1 LRRENY
7 WKASS
12 KNLNKRS
19 KFAQIPSQFMNTVTN
34 SLLSIVVPLYNEED
48 NVVLLTQKI
57 RESLSGYSYQ
67 IVYVDDFSTDKTRK
81 AIKGMDDPKV
91 HLIELKKNYGQSL
104 ALAAGIDYAEGEYII
119 TMDGDLQ
126 NDPSDIPQMLGHA
139 VNDDYDVVTGIR
151 QKRKDS
157 PIKKIPSKIANFLVR
172 RVTQL
177 NIKDN
182 GCALKVFTKDIA
194 KGLNLYGEMHR
205 FITLLAH
212 LEGAQIK
219 QVPVKHHAR
228 HAGVSKY
235 GLERVFKVVADMMLL
250 LFIRKY
256 FQRPIHLFGI
266 FGVLLIILGI
276 FINIYLLIVK
286 LGFGEDIGSRPLLIF
301 GMMFILG
308 GIQLFTI
315 GIVMELLI
323 RTYYESQQKRPY
335 RVKKITIGDGKAA

>member
-1 LRRENY
+1 M
-7 WKASS
+7 
-12 KNLNKRS
+12 
-19 KFAQIPSQFMNTVTN
+19 QPVTN
-34 SLLSIVVPLYNEED
+34 SFLSIVVPLYNEED
-48 NVVLLTQKI
+48 NVTLLTHKI
-57 RESLSGYSYQ
+57 HQALVGYNYE
-67 IVYVDDFSTDKTRK
+67 IVYVDDFSTDQTK
-81 AIKGMDDPKV
+81 KV
-91 HLIELKKNYGQSL
+91 VKDLNDQKVALIELKKNYGQSL
-104 ALAAGIDYAEGEYII
+104 ALAAGIDYANGDYII

-126 NDPSDIPQMLGHA
+126 NDPSDIPNMLSFA
-139 VNDDYDVVTGIR
+139 ITEEYDLVTGIR

-157 PIKKIPSKIANFLVR
+157 LVKKIPSKIANFLVR
-172 RVTQL
+172 RVTKL
-177 NIKDN
+177 DIKDN
-182 GCALKVFTKDIA
+182 GCALKVFTKEIA

-276 FINIYLLIVK
+276 FIESYLLIVK
-286 LGFGEDIGSRPLLIF
+286 FGFGQDIGTRPLLMF

-323 RTYYESQQKRPY
+323 RTYYESQSKRPY
-335 RVKKITIGDGKAA
+335 RIKKISIGDQKVS

>member
-1 LRRENY
+1 MDLITQ
-7 WKASS
+7 A
-12 KNLNKRS
+12 
-19 KFAQIPSQFMNTVTN
+19 
-34 SLLSIVVPLYNEED
+34 LLSVVIPLYNEEE
-48 NVVLLTQKI
+48 NVALLTEKI
-57 RESLSGYSYQ
+57 HESLNGYNYQ
-67 IVYVDDFSTDKTRK
+67 IIYVDDFSTDRTRK
-81 AIKGMDDPKV
+81 VIKDLNDDRI
-91 HLIELKKNYGQSL
+91 HLISLKKNYGQSL
-104 ALAAGIDYAEGEYII
+104 ALAAGIDYAQGDYII

-126 NDPSDIPQMLGHA
+126 NDPSDIPKMLEPVVRGE
-139 VNDDYDVVTGIR
+139 YDVVTGIR

-157 PIKKIPSKIANFLVR
+157 LIKKIPSKIANFLVR
-172 RVTQL
+172 RVTKL
-177 NIKDN
+177 DIKDN

-194 KGLNLYGEMHR
+194 KELNLYGEMHR

-228 HAGVSKY
+228 HAGTSKY

-266 FGVLLIILGI
+266 IGVLLVVLGI
-276 FINIYLLIVK
+276 FINIYLFTIK
-286 LGFGEDIGSRPLLIF
+286 WGFGEDIGNRPLLIF
-301 GMMFILG
+301 GMMFILA

-323 RTYYESQQKRPY
+323 RTYYESQNKRPY
-335 RVKKITIGDGKAA
+335 RIKNVSIGGKAA

>member
-1 LRRENY
+1 M
-7 WKASS
+7 A
-12 KNLNKRS
+12 
-19 KFAQIPSQFMNTVTN
+19 IVT
-34 SLLSIVVPLYNEED
+34 SALLSVVVPLYNEEE
-48 NVVLLTQKI
+48 NVTLLTQKI
-57 RESLSGYSYQ
+57 HESLVGYNYQ
-67 IVYVDDFSTDKTRK
+67 IVYIDDFSTDSTKQVVNALK
-81 AIKGMDDPKV
+81 DEKV
-91 HLIELKKNYGQSL
+91 HLIALKKNYGQSL
-104 ALAAGIDYAEGEYII
+104 ALAAGIDYAEGDFII

-126 NDPSDIPQMLGHA
+126 NDPSDIPEMLSYA

-157 PIKKIPSKIANFLVR
+157 LVKKIPSKIANFLVR
-172 RVTQL
+172 RVTKL

-182 GCALKVFTKDIA
+182 GCALKVFTKAIA
-194 KGLNLYGEMHR
+194 KDLNLYGEMHR

-266 FGVLLIILGI
+266 FGFLMILLGVL
-276 FINIYLLIVK
+276 INMYLLVVK
-286 LGFGEDIGSRPLLIF
+286 LGLGEDIGTRPLLMF
-301 GMMFILG
+301 GMMFILA

-323 RTYYESQQKRPY
+323 RTYYESQKKRPY
-335 RVKKITIGDGKAA
+335 RIKKVSVGGKYA

>member
-1 LRRENY
+1 MT
-7 WKASS
+7 
-12 KNLNKRS
+12 
-19 KFAQIPSQFMNTVTN
+19 PNTQA
-34 SLLSIVVPLYNEED
+34 LLSIVVPLYNEEE
-48 NVVLLTQKI
+48 NVALLTQKI
-57 RESLSGYSYQ
+57 HESLPGYIYQ
-67 IVYVDDFSTDKTRK
+67 IVYVDDFSNDRTRSV
-81 AIKGMDDPKV
+81 IKEMQDPKV
-91 HLIELKKNYGQSL
+91 HLIALKKNYGQSL
-104 ALAAGIDYAEGEYII
+104 ALAAGIDYAEGDYII

-126 NDPSDIPQMLGHA
+126 NDPSDIPNMLEYALGGE
-139 VNDDYDVVTGIR
+139 YDVVTGIR

-157 PIKKIPSKIANFLVR
+157 LVKKIPSKIANFLVR
-172 RVTQL
+172 RVTKL
-177 NIKDN
+177 DIKDN

-194 KGLNLYGEMHR
+194 KDLNLYGEMHR
-205 FITLLAH
+205 FITLLAF

-219 QVPVKHHAR
+219 QVAVKHHAR

-266 FGVLLIILGI
+266 LGVLLIMLGV
-276 FINIYLLIVK
+276 FINIYLLIIK
-286 LGFGEDIGSRPLLIF
+286 LGMGEDIGNRPLLIF

-323 RTYYESQQKRPY
+323 RTYYESQNKRPY
-335 RVKKITIGDGKAA
+335 RIKNVTIGGKPA

>member
-1 LRRENY
+1 
-7 WKASS
+7 
-12 KNLNKRS
+12 
-19 KFAQIPSQFMNTVTN
+19 MNPVTN

-48 NVVLLTQKI
+48 NVTLLTQKI
-57 RESLSGYSYQ
+57 HESLVGYNYQ
-67 IVYVDDFSTDKTRK
+67 IVYIDDFSTDKTRK
-81 AIKGMDDPKV
+81 VTKALNDDKV

-126 NDPSDIPQMLGHA
+126 NDPSDIPEMLSYA

-157 PIKKIPSKIANFLVR
+157 LVKKIPSKIANFLVR
-172 RVTQL
+172 RVTKL

-194 KGLNLYGEMHR
+194 KELNLYGEMHR

-219 QVPVKHHAR
+219 QVSVKHHAR

-266 FGVLLIILGI
+266 LGVLLIMLGI
-276 FINIYLLIVK
+276 GVNIYLLAVK
-286 LGFGEDIGSRPLLIF
+286 LMGEDIGTRPLLTV
-301 GMMFILG
+301 GMMFILA

-323 RTYYESQQKRPY
+323 RTYYESQSKRPY
-335 RVKKITIGDGKAA
+335 RVKTVSVGGKSS

>member
-1 LRRENY
+1 MD
-7 WKASS
+7 
-12 KNLNKRS
+12 
-19 KFAQIPSQFMNTVTN
+19 IVTS
-34 SLLSIVVPLYNEED
+34 SLLSVVVPLYNEQD
-48 NVVLLTQKI
+48 NAVLLTQKI
-57 RESLSGYSYQ
+57 HESLVGYTYQ
-67 IVYVDDFSTDKTRK
+67 IIYVDDFSTDNTKQVV
-81 AIKGMDDPKV
+81 KGMQDNKV

-126 NDPSDIPQMLGHA
+126 NDPSDIPEMLSYA
-139 VNDDYDVVTGIR
+139 VQGTFDLITGIR

-157 PIKKIPSKIANFLVR
+157 LVKKIPSKIANFLVR
-172 RVTQL
+172 RVTKL
-177 NIKDN
+177 DIKDN
-182 GCALKVFTKDIA
+182 GCALKVFTKNIA
-194 KGLNLYGEMHR
+194 KDLNLYGEMHR

-228 HAGVSKY
+228 NAGVSKY

-266 FGVLLIILGI
+266 FGFLMIILGVL
-276 FINIYLLIVK
+276 INMYLLVVK
-286 LGFGEDIGSRPLLIF
+286 LGFGEDIGTRPLLMF
-301 GMMFILG
+301 GMMFILA

-323 RTYYESQQKRPY
+323 RTYYESQKKRPY
-335 RVKKITIGDGKAA
+335 RIKKISVGDATQ

>member
-1 LRRENY
+1 MDLLTR
-7 WKASS
+7 
-12 KNLNKRS
+12 
-19 KFAQIPSQFMNTVTN
+19 
-34 SLLSIVVPLYNEED
+34 SLLSVVVPLYNEEE

-57 RESLSGYSYQ
+57 HESLDGYDYQ
-67 IVYVDDFSTDKTRK
+67 IIYVDDFSTDRTRQV
-81 AIKGMDDPKV
+81 IKSLSDDKI
-91 HLIELKKNYGQSL
+91 HLISLKKNYGQSL

-126 NDPSDIPQMLGHA
+126 NDPSDIPQMLGP
-139 VNDDYDVVTGIR
+139 VVGGEYDVVTGIR

-157 PIKKIPSKIANFLVR
+157 LVKKIPSKIANFMVR
-172 RVTQL
+172 RVTKL
-177 NIKDN
+177 DIKDN
-182 GCALKVFTKDIA
+182 GCALKVFTRDIA
-194 KGLNLYGEMHR
+194 KELNLYGEMHR

-228 HAGVSKY
+228 HAGSSKY

-266 FGVLLIILGI
+266 LGVLLVVLGI
-276 FINIYLLIVK
+276 GINIYLFALK
-286 LGFGEDIGSRPLLIF
+286 LGFGQDIGNRPLLIF
-301 GMMFILG
+301 GMMFILA

-323 RTYYESQQKRPY
+323 RTYYESQNKRPY
-335 RVKKITIGDGKAA
+335 RIKNVSIGGKTA

>member
-1 LRRENY
+1 M
-7 WKASS
+7 AV
-12 KNLNKRS
+12 
-19 KFAQIPSQFMNTVTN
+19 ITD

-48 NVVLLTQKI
+48 NVVLLTEKI
-57 RESLSGYSYQ
+57 HESLVGYNYQ
-67 IVYVDDFSTDKTRK
+67 IIYIDDFSKDATRK
-81 AIKGMDDPKV
+81 VVKEMNDELV

-126 NDPSDIPQMLGHA
+126 NDPSDIPEMLSYA
-139 VNDDYDVVTGIR
+139 VEGEYDLITGIR

-157 PIKKIPSKIANFLVR
+157 LVKKIPSKIANFLVR
-172 RVTQL
+172 RVTKL
-177 NIKDN
+177 DIKDN

-194 KGLNLYGEMHR
+194 KDLNLYGEMHR

-235 GLERVFKVVADMMLL
+235 GLERVFKVIADMMLL

-266 FGVLLIILGI
+266 FGVLMILVGGL
-276 FINIYLLIVK
+276 INIYLLVVK
-286 LGFGEDIGSRPLLIF
+286 ALGEDIGNRPLLTF
-301 GMMFILG
+301 GMMLILA

-335 RVKKITIGDGKAA
+335 RIKKVSIGEKTK

>member
-1 LRRENY
+1 M
-7 WKASS
+7 S
-12 KNLNKRS
+12 
-19 KFAQIPSQFMNTVTN
+19 TVTD

-57 RESLSGYSYQ
+57 NESLEGYNYQ
-67 IVYVDDFSTDKTRK
+67 IVYVDDFSTDKTR
-81 AIKGMDDPKV
+81 IKVKEMDDKNV

-126 NDPSDIPQMLGHA
+126 NDPSDIPQMLEYA
-139 VNDDYDVVTGIR
+139 ITEEYDLVTGIR

-157 PIKKIPSKIANFLVR
+157 QVKKIPSKIANFLVR
-172 RVTQL
+172 RVTKL
-177 NIKDN
+177 DIKDN

-194 KGLNLYGEMHR
+194 KSLNLYGEMHR
-205 FITLLAH
+205 FITLLAY

-266 FGVLLIILGI
+266 FGVLLVILGI
-276 FINIYLLIVK
+276 LINVYLLIVK
-286 LGFGEDIGSRPLLIF
+286 LGFGQDIGTRPLLIF
-301 GMMFILG
+301 GMMFIVG

-335 RVKKITIGDGKAA
+335 RIKKISIGDGKAA

>member
-1 LRRENY
+1 M
-7 WKASS
+7 KIITDS
-12 KNLNKRS
+12 
-19 KFAQIPSQFMNTVTN
+19 F
-34 SLLSIVVPLYNEED
+34 LSIVVPLYNEQD
-48 NVVLLTQKI
+48 NVVLLTEKI
-57 RESLSGYSYQ
+57 HESLQGYNYQ
-67 IVYVDDFSTDKTRK
+67 IVYVDDFSTDDTRSVVK
-81 AIKGMDDPKV
+81 KMNDKRV

-104 ALAAGIDYAEGEYII
+104 ALAAGIDYATGDYII

-126 NDPSDIPQMLGHA
+126 NDPSDIPQMLAYAADGE
-139 VNDDYDVVTGIR
+139 YDLITGIR

-157 PIKKIPSKIANFLVR
+157 LIKKIPSKIANFLVR
-172 RVTQL
+172 RVTKL
-177 NIKDN
+177 DIKDN

-219 QVPVKHHAR
+219 QVNVKHHAR

-266 FGVLLIILGI
+266 FGVLLILLGI
-276 FINIYLLIVK
+276 LMNIYLLVMK
-286 LGFGEDIGSRPLLIF
+286 FGFGEDIGNRPMLIF

-335 RVKKITIGDGKAA
+335 RIKKISIGDGKAA

>member
-1 LRRENY
+1 M
-7 WKASS
+7 S
-12 KNLNKRS
+12 
-19 KFAQIPSQFMNTVTN
+19 IVTED
-34 SLLSIVVPLYNEED
+34 LLSIVVPMYNEQD
-48 NVVLLTQKI
+48 NAALLTEKI
-57 RESLSGYSYQ
+57 HESLEGYNYQ
-67 IVYVDDFSTDKTRK
+67 IIYVDDFSKDNTRK
-81 AIKGMDDPKV
+81 VIKEMQDERV

-126 NDPSDIPQMLGHA
+126 NDPSDIPEMLGYA
-139 VNDDYDVVTGIR
+139 LDGEYDLITGIR

-157 PIKKIPSKIANFLVR
+157 LVKKIPSKIANFLVR
-172 RVTQL
+172 KVTKL
-177 NIKDN
+177 DVKDN
-182 GCALKVFTKDIA
+182 GCALKVFSKDIA

-205 FITLLAH
+205 FITLLAY

-228 HAGVSKY
+228 HSGVSKY

-266 FGVLLIILGI
+266 LGVLLVILGI
-276 FINIYLLIVK
+276 GINIFLLIVK
-286 LGFGEDIGSRPLLIF
+286 FGLGQDIGTRPLLIF
-301 GMMFILG
+301 GVLFILG

-335 RVKKITIGDGKAA
+335 RIKKVSIGDREKAA

>member
-1 LRRENY
+1 M
-7 WKASS
+7 KPITDS
-12 KNLNKRS
+12 
-19 KFAQIPSQFMNTVTN
+19 F
-34 SLLSIVVPLYNEED
+34 LSIVVPLYNEQD
-48 NVVLLTQKI
+48 NVVLLTKKI
-57 RESLSGYSYQ
+57 HESLPGYNYQ
-67 IVYVDDFSTDKTRK
+67 IVYVDDFSTDNTRK
-81 AIKGMDDPKV
+81 VVKDMDDKRV

-104 ALAAGIDYAEGEYII
+104 ALAAGIDYATGDYII

-126 NDPSDIPQMLGHA
+126 NDPSDIPQMLAHA
-139 VNDDYDVVTGIR
+139 VAGEYDLITGIR

-157 PIKKIPSKIANFLVR
+157 LVKKIPSKIANFLVR
-172 RVTQL
+172 RVTKL
-177 NIKDN
+177 DIKDN

-205 FITLLAH
+205 FITLLAY

-219 QVPVKHHAR
+219 QVNVKHHAR
-228 HAGVSKY
+228 HAGKSKY

-335 RVKKITIGDGKAA
+335 RIKKISIGDGKAA

>member
-1 LRRENY
+1 M
-7 WKASS
+7 S
-12 KNLNKRS
+12 
-19 KFAQIPSQFMNTVTN
+19 TVTD

-57 RESLSGYSYQ
+57 NESLEGYNYQ
-67 IVYVDDFSTDKTRK
+67 IVYVDDFSTDKTR
-81 AIKGMDDPKV
+81 IKVKEMDDKRV

-126 NDPSDIPQMLGHA
+126 NDPSDIPQMLEYA
-139 VNDDYDVVTGIR
+139 VSEEYDLVTGIR

-157 PIKKIPSKIANFLVR
+157 LVKKIPSKIANFLVR
-172 RVTQL
+172 RVTKL
-177 NIKDN
+177 DIKDN

-194 KGLNLYGEMHR
+194 KSLNLYGEMHR

-235 GLERVFKVVADMMLL
+235 GLERVFKVIADMMLL

-266 FGVLLIILGI
+266 FGVLLVILGI
-276 FINIYLLIVK
+276 FINLYLMIVK

-301 GMMFILG
+301 GMMFIVG

-335 RVKKITIGDGKAA
+335 RIKKISIGDGKAA

>member
-1 LRRENY
+1 
-7 WKASS
+7 
-12 KNLNKRS
+12 
-19 KFAQIPSQFMNTVTN
+19 MNIVTN
-34 SLLSIVVPLYNEED
+34 SLLSVVVPLYNEED
-48 NVVLLTQKI
+48 NVTLLTQKI
-57 RESLSGYSYQ
+57 HESLQGYNYQ
-67 IVYVDDFSTDKTRK
+67 IVYVDDFSKDRTRK
-81 AIKGMDDPKV
+81 VVQGLKDDKV
-91 HLIELKKNYGQSL
+91 HLIALKKNYGQSL
-104 ALAAGIDYAEGEYII
+104 ALAAGLDYAQGDYII

-126 NDPSDIPQMLGHA
+126 NDPSDIPQMLTYA
-139 VNDDYDVVTGIR
+139 ITEDYDVVTGIR

-157 PIKKIPSKIANFLVR
+157 LLKKIPSKIANFLVR
-172 RVTQL
+172 RVTKL
-177 NIKDN
+177 DIKDN

-194 KGLNLYGEMHR
+194 KDLNLYGEMHR

-266 FGVLLIILGI
+266 LGVLLIILGI

-286 LGFGEDIGSRPLLIF
+286 FSMGEDIGTRPLLIF
-301 GMMFILG
+301 GMMFILA

-335 RVKKITIGDGKAA
+335 RIKKITVGGTA

>member
-1 LRRENY
+1 M
-7 WKASS
+7 S
-12 KNLNKRS
+12 
-19 KFAQIPSQFMNTVTN
+19 TVTD

-57 RESLSGYSYQ
+57 NESLEGYNYQ
-67 IVYVDDFSTDKTRK
+67 IVYVDDFSTDKTR
-81 AIKGMDDPKV
+81 IKVKEMDDKKV

-126 NDPSDIPQMLGHA
+126 NDPSDIPQMLEYA
-139 VNDDYDVVTGIR
+139 ITEEYDLVTGIR

-157 PIKKIPSKIANFLVR
+157 QVKKIPSKIANFLVR
-172 RVTQL
+172 RVTKL
-177 NIKDN
+177 DIKDN
-182 GCALKVFTKDIA
+182 GCALKIFTKDIA
-194 KGLNLYGEMHR
+194 KSLNLYGEMHR

-266 FGVLLIILGI
+266 FGVLLVILGVL
-276 FINIYLLIVK
+276 INIYLLIVK
-286 LGFGEDIGSRPLLIF
+286 LGFGQDIGTRPLLIF
-301 GMMFILG
+301 GMMFIVG

-335 RVKKITIGDGKAA
+335 RIKKISIGDGKAA

>member
-1 LRRENY
+1 
-7 WKASS
+7 
-12 KNLNKRS
+12 
-19 KFAQIPSQFMNTVTN
+19 MNPIT
-34 SLLSIVVPLYNEED
+34 SDLLSIVVPLYNEED
-48 NVVLLTQKI
+48 NVVLLTEKI
-57 RESLSGYSYQ
+57 NESLSGYSYE
-67 IVYVDDFSTDKTRK
+67 IIYIDDFSTDKTRNVVK
-81 AIKGMDDPKV
+81 KISDERV

-104 ALAAGIDYAEGEYII
+104 ALAAGIDHASGEYII

-126 NDPSDIPQMLGHA
+126 NDPSDIPQMLQYA
-139 VNDDYDVVTGIR
+139 VSGEYDVVTGIR

-157 PIKKIPSKIANFLVR
+157 LVKKIPSKIANFLVR
-172 RVTQL
+172 RVTKL
-177 NIKDN
+177 DIKDN

-194 KGLNLYGEMHR
+194 KDLNLYGEMHR

-266 FGVLLIILGI
+266 LGVLLIILGV

-286 LGFGEDIGSRPLLIF
+286 FGIGQDIGTRPLLIF
-301 GMMFILG
+301 GLMFILA

-335 RVKKITIGDGKAA
+335 RIKKITVGGINA

>member
-1 LRRENY
+1 M
-7 WKASS
+7 
-12 KNLNKRS
+12 
-19 KFAQIPSQFMNTVTN
+19 QPITN
-34 SLLSIVVPLYNEED
+34 ALLSIVVPLYNEQD
-48 NVVLLTQKI
+48 NVELLTQKI
-57 RESLSGYSYQ
+57 HESLKGYNYQ
-67 IVYVDDFSTDKTRK
+67 IIYVDDFSTDNTKK
-81 AIKGMDDPKV
+81 VVYAMDDNKV
-91 HLIELKKNYGQSL
+91 ALIELKKNYGQSL
-104 ALAAGIDYAEGEYII
+104 ALAAGIDYAQGEFII

-126 NDPSDIPQMLGHA
+126 NDPSDIPKMLEVAQSGEF
-139 VNDDYDVVTGIR
+139 DLITGIR

-157 PIKKIPSKIANFLVR
+157 LVKKIPSKIANFLVR
-172 RVTQL
+172 RVTKL
-177 NIKDN
+177 DIKDN
-182 GCALKVFTKDIA
+182 GCALKIFTNEIA

-205 FITLLAH
+205 FITLLAF

-228 HAGVSKY
+228 HAGKSKY

-266 FGVLLIILGI
+266 FGVLLIILGTLI
-276 FINIYLLIVK
+276 ETYLLIVK
-286 LGFGEDIGSRPLLIF
+286 FGFGEDIGTRPLLIF

-323 RTYYESQQKRPY
+323 RTYYESQSKRPY
-335 RVKKITIGDGKAA
+335 RIKKITIGDGKTA

>member
-1 LRRENY
+1 MARITD
-7 WKASS
+7 A
-12 KNLNKRS
+12 
-19 KFAQIPSQFMNTVTN
+19 F
-34 SLLSIVVPLYNEED
+34 LSIVVPLYNEED
-48 NVVLLTQKI
+48 NVVLLTEKI
-57 RESLSGYSYQ
+57 HESLQGYNYQ
-67 IVYVDDFSTDKTRK
+67 IIYVDDFSKDGTRK
-81 AIKGMDDPKV
+81 VVKAMDDQLV

-104 ALAAGIDYAEGEYII
+104 ALAAGIDYATGEYII

-126 NDPSDIPQMLGHA
+126 NDPSDIPQMLEYAIDGE
-139 VNDDYDVVTGIR
+139 YDLITGIR
-151 QKRKDS
+151 QKRQDS
-157 PIKKIPSKIANFLVR
+157 LVKKIPSKIANFLVR
-172 RVTQL
+172 RVTKL

-228 HAGVSKY
+228 HAGQSKY

-266 FGVLLIILGI
+266 FGVLLIILGVCI
-276 FINIYLLIVK
+276 ELYLLVVK
-286 LGFGEDIGSRPLLIF
+286 FGFGQDIGTRPLLIF

-323 RTYYESQQKRPY
+323 RTYYESQSKRPY
-335 RVKKITIGDGKAA
+335 RIKKVSIGDGKTA

>member
-1 LRRENY
+1 
-7 WKASS
+7 
-12 KNLNKRS
+12 
-19 KFAQIPSQFMNTVTN
+19 MTVLTDA
-34 SLLSIVVPLYNEED
+34 LLSIVVPLYNEED
-48 NVVLLTQKI
+48 NVVLLTEKI
-57 RESLSGYSYQ
+57 HESLVGNNYQ
-67 IVYVDDFSTDKTRK
+67 IIYIDDFSKDATRMVVK
-81 AIKGMDDPKV
+81 KMNDQKV

-104 ALAAGIDYAEGEYII
+104 ALAAGIDYAEGDYII

-126 NDPSDIPQMLGHA
+126 NDPSDIPEMLSYAIEGE
-139 VNDDYDVVTGIR
+139 YDLITGIR

-157 PIKKIPSKIANFLVR
+157 LVKKIPSKIANFLVR
-172 RVTQL
+172 RVTKL
-177 NIKDN
+177 DIKDN

-194 KGLNLYGEMHR
+194 KDLNLYGEMHR

-235 GLERVFKVVADMMLL
+235 GLERVFKVIADMMLL

-266 FGVLLIILGI
+266 FGVLLMLLGGL
-276 FINIYLLIVK
+276 INIYLLVIK
-286 LGFGEDIGSRPLLIF
+286 LMGEDIGNRPLLIF
-301 GMMFILG
+301 GLMFILA

-335 RVKKITIGDGKAA
+335 RIKKILVGDKAQ

>member
-1 LRRENY
+1 MH
-7 WKASS
+7 
-12 KNLNKRS
+12 
-19 KFAQIPSQFMNTVTN
+19 PVTD
-34 SLLSIVVPLYNEED
+34 SLLSIVVPFYNEED
-48 NVVLLTQKI
+48 NAVLLTQKI
-57 RESLSGYSYQ
+57 HESLVGYNYQ
-67 IVYVDDFSTDKTRK
+67 IIYIDDFSSDNTRK
-81 AIKGMDDPKV
+81 VVKEMNDDKV

-104 ALAAGIDYAEGEYII
+104 ALAAGIDYAEGQNII

-126 NDPSDIPQMLGHA
+126 NDPSDIPQMLEYA

-157 PIKKIPSKIANFLVR
+157 LVKKIPSKIANFLVR
-172 RVTQL
+172 RVTKL
-177 NIKDN
+177 DIKDN
-182 GCALKVFTKDIA
+182 GCALKVFHRDIA
-194 KGLNLYGEMHR
+194 KDLNLYGEMHR
-205 FITLLAH
+205 FINLLAY

-228 HAGVSKY
+228 NAGVSKY

-266 FGVLLIILGI
+266 FGFLLILLGVL
-276 FINIYLLIVK
+276 INIYLLIVK
-286 LGFGEDIGSRPLLIF
+286 LGFGEDIGNRPLLIF
-301 GMMFILG
+301 GLMFILA

-323 RTYYESQQKRPY
+323 RTYYESQKKRPY
-335 RVKKITIGDGKAA
+335 RIKKVTIGDGLA

>member
-1 LRRENY
+1 M
-7 WKASS
+7 K
-12 KNLNKRS
+12 
-19 KFAQIPSQFMNTVTN
+19 PVTL
-34 SLLSIVVPLYNEED
+34 SLISIVIPLYNEEE
-48 NVVLLTQKI
+48 NVVLLTNKI
-57 RESLSGYSYQ
+57 NESLKGYLHQ
-67 IVYVDDFSTDKTRK
+67 IIYVDDFSTDKTRK
-81 AIKGMDDPKV
+81 VIKDMKDPNV
-91 HLIELKKNYGQSL
+91 HLIALKKNYGQSL

-126 NDPSDIPQMLGHA
+126 NDPQDIPKMMEYVVSGE
-139 VNDDYDVVTGIR
+139 YDVVTGIR

-157 PIKKIPSKIANFLVR
+157 LVKKIPSKIANFMVR
-172 RVTQL
+172 RVTKL
-177 NIKDN
+177 DIKDN
-182 GCALKVFTKDIA
+182 GCALKVFTRDIA
-194 KGLNLYGEMHR
+194 KDLNLYGEMHR

-228 HAGVSKY
+228 NAGVSKY

-266 FGVLLIILGI
+266 FGVLLIILGF

-286 LGFGEDIGSRPLLIF
+286 LGYGQDIGNRPLLIF
-301 GMMFILG
+301 GMMFILA

-315 GIVMELLI
+315 GIVLELLI
-323 RTYYESQQKRPY
+323 RTYYESQNKRPY
-335 RVKKITIGDGKAA
+335 RIKNISVGGQSS